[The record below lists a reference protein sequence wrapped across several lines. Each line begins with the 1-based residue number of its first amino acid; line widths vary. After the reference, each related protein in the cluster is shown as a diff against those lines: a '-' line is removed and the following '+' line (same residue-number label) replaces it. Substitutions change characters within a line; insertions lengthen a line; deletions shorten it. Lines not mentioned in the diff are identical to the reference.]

1 MNIDLN
7 QELFGE
13 YIKQRFSSNPS
24 QFIQVDSCLIKST
37 FHVNGILF
45 SNSGGIGFYGF
56 NKIHKEK
63 DEEFDVDRNS
73 CFGSIFS
80 LQNSKYQHYYLKIP
94 YYNIEFVLKRRYFY
108 KRNVIEIF
116 TINKKSYLSNAL
128 NIHYLLLKF
137 KLILH

>member
-1 MNIDLN
+1 MRYYKDLNNITMDKDKMNNDLN

-13 YIKQRFSSNPS
+13 YIKQRFSSNSS
-24 QFIQVDSCLIKST
+24 QIIQVDSCLIKPT

-56 NKIHKEK
+56 NKIHKEN

-80 LQNSKYQHYYLKIP
+80 LQNSKYG
-94 YYNIEFVLKRRYFY
+94 
-108 KRNVIEIF
+108 
-116 TINKKSYLSNAL
+116 
-128 NIHYLLLKF
+128 
-137 KLILH
+137 